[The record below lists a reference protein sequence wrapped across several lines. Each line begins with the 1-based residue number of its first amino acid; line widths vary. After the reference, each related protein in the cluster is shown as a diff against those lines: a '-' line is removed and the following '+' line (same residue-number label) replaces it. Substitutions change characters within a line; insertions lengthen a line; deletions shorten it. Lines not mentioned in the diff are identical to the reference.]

1 MPNAGNSIA
10 YKTLA
15 PGTDVPTIAPYELST
30 QVASTTFSAGH
41 LVAFSATTGTV
52 GCPITAAATTA
63 AVTNG
68 FLGMAL
74 ADATGTNVTAST
86 AKRIPIACASPNTLF
101 AFPFAAGTGTAFATT
116 STVPRVGVSYIMGF
130 GTPSGGAIQNYVDT
144 TVVTNAA
151 VATTTTLTGTV
162 YEVETGG
169 TYSRVWVRL
178 TGPNVD
184 NLVR

>member
-15 PGTDVPTIAPYELST
+15 PGIDVPTMHYYELSS
-30 QVASTTFSAGH
+30 QSTDTSFSAGH
-41 LVAFSATTGTV
+41 LVAFSVTTGTI
-52 GCPITAAATTA
+52 GRPMTAAATTA

-68 FLGMAL
+68 ILGMAL
-74 ADATGTNVTAST
+74 ADSTGTNVTAST
-86 AKRIPIACASPNTLF
+86 AKRVPVALAGPNTLF

-130 GTPSGGAIQNYVDT
+130 GAPSGGSLQNYVDT

-184 NLVR
+184 NLCR